1 MIAISRR
8 AAMLLPLALPLAA
21 RVQPARADHPP
32 VLIGA
37 TFPLSGSS
45 GSAGQEMKAAVELGI
60 DIVNNPHPELKDL
73 PLAPTMGLP
82 NLQGRKIAVDF
93 ADHQGSPAVAQS
105 QTLRLITQ
113 DRVVAM
119 TGAYQSSC
127 TLTSSAV
134 AERYGIPFV
143 NGESSAPNLTTRGYK
158 WFFRTTPIGTD
169 FAKTYHN
176 FLADL
181 QNQGQDLRSI
191 TLVNENTDY
200 GTSTATAVLDAF
212 NSGDIR
218 MASHIQ
224 YNANSA
230 DLSTEVLQMKQAN
243 TGVVIF
249 VSYTSDSILFIK
261 TMRSLNYKPTIAIG
275 DDAGFSDPAFIKS
288 VGSLAQ
294 GAIDRNAF
302 GIGKPGSTSNIVN
315 AMYKAKT
322 GNDMD
327 DTSARSLQGFL
338 VLCDAINRAGST
350 EPEKVRAALTATD
363 LKPSQ
368 LIMGYKGVNFNVQG
382 QNILASTL
390 LVQLQG
396 TGYVPIWPAA
406 DGTAKLQL
414 PFKGWA

>member
-1 MIAISRR
+1 MTTISRR
-8 AAMLLPLALPLAA
+8 AATLLSLALPLVA
-21 RVQPARADHPP
+21 RIRSARAEDPP

-37 TFPLSGSS
+37 TFPLSGGS
-45 GSAGQEMKAAVELGI
+45 GSVGQEMKAAVEVGI
-60 DIVNNPHPELKDL
+60 EIVNNPHPELQDL
-73 PLAPTMGLP
+73 PLGPTMGLP
-82 NLQGRKIAVDF
+82 NLQGRKVAVDF
-93 ADHQGSPAVAQS
+93 ADHQGNPAVAQS

-169 FAKTYHN
+169 FAKAYHD
-176 FLADL
+176 FLTGL
-181 QNQGQDLRSI
+181 KSQGQNVR
-191 TLVNENTDY
+191 TVALVNENTDY
-200 GTSTATAVLDAF
+200 GTSTATAVLDVF
-212 NSGDIR
+212 KSGQIKI
-218 MASHIQ
+218 APHIQ

-243 TGVVIF
+243 PDAAIF
-249 VSYTSDSILFIK
+249 VSYTSDSILFVK
-261 TMRSLNYKPTIAIG
+261 TMRSLNYKPAIAIG

-288 VGSLAQ
+288 VGALAQ
-294 GAIDRNAF
+294 GAIDRSAF
-302 GIGKPGSTSNIVN
+302 GIGKPGSSSNIVN

-338 VLCDAINRAGST
+338 VVCDAINRAGST
-350 EPEKVRAALTATD
+350 TPDKIRAALVATD

-368 LIMGYKGVNFNVQG
+368 LIMGYKGVKFNSQG

-396 TGYVPIWPAA
+396 ASYVPIWPAPDA
-406 DGTAKLQL
+406 TAKLQL